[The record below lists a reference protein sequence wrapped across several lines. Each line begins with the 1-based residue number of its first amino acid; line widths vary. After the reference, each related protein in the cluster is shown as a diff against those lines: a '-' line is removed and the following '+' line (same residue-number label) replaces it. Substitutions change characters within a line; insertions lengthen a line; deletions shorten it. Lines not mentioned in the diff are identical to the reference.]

1 MSDRAKGYLV
11 VLETDLRIED
21 DGKAIQDAILM
32 IRGVQSCVPV
42 PAGIDSHVAEARA
55 RRKLQL
61 ELWDVL
67 RRGDA

>member
-1 MSDRAKGYLV
+1 MSVRAKAYLV

-42 PAGIDSHVAEARA
+42 PADVDSHIAEARA
-55 RRKLQL
+55 RQRLLDEFTKKLGGK
-61 ELWDVL
+61 W
-67 RRGDA
+67 